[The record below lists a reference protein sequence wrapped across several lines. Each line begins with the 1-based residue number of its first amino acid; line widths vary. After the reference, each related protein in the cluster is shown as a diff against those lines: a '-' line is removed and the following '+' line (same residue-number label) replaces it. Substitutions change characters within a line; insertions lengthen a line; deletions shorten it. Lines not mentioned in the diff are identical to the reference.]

1 MSSRRIWRRS
11 FDSSESTDRPHV
23 DKDGGEG
30 RPEGDAGPAQHTESA
45 PGLSIGRNVRIG
57 HHPVVDIAQDRC
69 REKGKGGRQVDEG
82 CHAAQEEGEAPS
94 VTQAGKT
101 PESAWG
107 LGLLAAA
114 ISTSISAIA
123 AGVAVAIV
131 GSAAMGAVAERP
143 EVMGRSI
150 IFVGLAEGI
159 AIYGLIISIMIL
171 SKLQ

>member
-1 MSSRRIWRRS
+1 MRILTSLIRWM
-11 FDSSESTDRPHV
+11 
-23 DKDGGEG
+23 K
-30 RPEGDAGPAQHTESA
+30 AGNIAIATLA
-45 PGLSIGRNVRIG
+45 MMAIITVIVWMVLLSGS
-57 HHPVVDIAQDRC
+57 
-69 REKGKGGRQVDEG
+69 GKV
-82 CHAAQEEGEAPS
+82 AAQEPTG
-94 VTQAGKT
+94 TQAIVAERKV

-114 ISTSISAIA
+114 ISTSVSAIA
-123 AGVAVAIV
+123 AGIAVSIV

-171 SKLQ
+171 GRLG

>member
-1 MSSRRIWRRS
+1 MRILASLIKWFKMGNIALVS
-11 FDSSESTDRPHV
+11 LSMMAIITVVAWTTLFVGSESAV
-23 DKDGGEG
+23 
-30 RPEGDAGPAQHTESA
+30 
-45 PGLSIGRNVRIG
+45 
-57 HHPVVDIAQDRC
+57 
-69 REKGKGGRQVDEG
+69 
-82 CHAAQEEGEAPS
+82 AQEEGEAPS